1 MMVTTMSRFGT
12 IRHLIRYRL
21 ILRKS
26 TRFIDNTTTAP
37 LLQNYKL
44 RSHCLTAPTNMLPE
58 ATPNFKTS
66 LSAPGPYRVYKR
78 SVARCITRK
87 NKKYPPSPQNYKLRS
102 RCLTA
107 PTNMLPEATPNYKA
121 NRTAPRPYRVYR
133 RSVARCISRK
143 NKK

>member
-21 ILRKS
+21 TLRKS

-58 ATPNFKTS
+58 AAPNFKAS
-66 LSAPGPYRVYKR
+66 CSAPGPYRVYRR
-78 SVARCITRK
+78 SFARCIKKK
-87 NKKYPPSPQNYKLRS
+87 NKKYPPRFRYPTSNYGIRVLNKITNQTSTPTHSGNPPFLR
-102 RCLTA
+102 RRRPRRTTH
-107 PTNMLPEATPNYKA
+107 PTLKTSLP
-121 NRTAPRPYRVYR
+121 
-133 RSVARCISRK
+133 
-143 NKK
+143 